1 MVIQGVRNERGMA
14 GKSPPSALY
23 VHLSPSTD
31 PPTVTITSRVIPGG
45 NRIFKCLA
53 YGFYPQRISL
63 HWNKANKKLAFE
75 PERGVFPN
83 GNGTYLS
90 WAEVEVSPQDIDPFF
105 CLIDHR
111 GFSQSLS
118 VQWDRTRKVKD
129 ENNVV
134 AQPQ

>member
-1 MVIQGVRNERGMA
+1 MLKRYLNYSR
-14 GKSPPSALY
+14 S
-23 VHLSPSTD
+23 HLDRID